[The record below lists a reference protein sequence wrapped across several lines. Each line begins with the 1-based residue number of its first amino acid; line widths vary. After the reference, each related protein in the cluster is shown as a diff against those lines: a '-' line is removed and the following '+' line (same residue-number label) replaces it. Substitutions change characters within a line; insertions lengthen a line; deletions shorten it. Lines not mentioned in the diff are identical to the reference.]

1 LIRRWCGRCIVKT
14 ATYNPFR
21 MNRELLNL
29 LTSHADAP
37 PSIAQAVEEMHE
49 AELRRLGA
57 MLLEPSAAR
66 GVLAKVLG
74 EGEVTDLQR
83 SGLDVLA
90 DRYLLALLRH
100 VYSFR
105 VCLLRRKT
113 GIPVCRSLGCL
124 LMAIPDPFHVL
135 KPNQVFFNVR
145 SFDPATG
152 TEGGY
157 APRVCDRVLMF
168 RNPCLHPGD
177 LRVVEAVDCEQLR
190 MYTNVL
196 ILPSH
201 PDCPSSLGASTP
213 NRIGL
218 YKRVAWAV
226 APTPSSL
233 LILFSPERSAL
244 VCLCPRSVGV

>member
-1 LIRRWCGRCIVKT
+1 
-14 ATYNPFR
+14 

-66 GVLAKVLG
+66 GVLSKVLG

-105 VCLLRRKT
+105 VSLLRRKT
-113 GIPVCRSLGCL
+113 AIPVCRSLGCL

-152 TEGGY
+152 MEGGF

-177 LRVVEAVDCEQLR
+177 LRVVQAVDCEKLR
-190 MYTNVL
+190 MYIDVL

-201 PDCPSSLGASTP
+201 PDCPSSLGASIHP
-213 NRIGL
+213 IAFAGD
-218 YKRVAWAV
+218 
-226 APTPSSL
+226 
-233 LILFSPERSAL
+233 
-244 VCLCPRSVGV
+244 G